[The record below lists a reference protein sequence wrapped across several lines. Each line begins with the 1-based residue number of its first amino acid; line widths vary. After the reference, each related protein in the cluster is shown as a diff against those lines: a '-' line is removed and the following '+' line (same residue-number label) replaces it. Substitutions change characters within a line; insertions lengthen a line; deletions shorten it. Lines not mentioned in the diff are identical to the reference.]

1 MSHPGPEHYL
11 FFVFALATILAAGGV
26 VFLKNAI
33 SSAMSLVA
41 CFFFLAG
48 IYVLLWAHT
57 IAALQVLVYAGAIM
71 VLFLFVIMLLNM
83 TTEGPVLKFS
93 ASRVGG
99 IIAVLLLF
107 GGLVTAFLRLPTR
120 SPDWV
125 NTPERVANFGTIR
138 ALGEVMY
145 TQWLFPF
152 EAVSLLLLVA
162 ILGAVVV
169 AKARV

>member
-1 MSHPGPEHYL
+1 MNFSPEQVL
-11 FFVFALATILAAGGV
+11 FWGFSLAIIVSASAVLFSRNPIA
-26 VFLKNAI
+26 
-33 SSAMSLVA
+33 SAMSLVA

-48 IYVLLWAHT
+48 VYVLLWAHT

-71 VLFLFVIMLLNM
+71 VLFLFVIMLLSL
-83 TTEGPVLKFS
+83 TESGPIAQVTP
-93 ASRVGG
+93 SRVVGVASTL
-99 IIAVLLLF
+99 AVLAA
-107 GGLVTAFLRLPTR
+107 LVMAFRKLPATLPGWTGD
-120 SPDWV
+120 SV
-125 NTPERVANFGTIR
+125 RVAAFGTIKE
-138 ALGEVMY
+138 LGAVMY

>member
-1 MSHPGPEHYL
+1 VTQTIL
-11 FFVFALATILAAGGV
+11 FCVFAFFTMLSAGGV
-26 VFLKNAI
+26 FI
-33 SSAMSLVA
+33 SRNPIASAMSLVA

-71 VLFLFVIMLLNM
+71 VLFLFVIMLLSLQDTGPM
-83 TTEGPVLKFS
+83 TKISL
-93 ASRVGG
+93 SR
-99 IIAVLLLF
+99 IL
-107 GGLVTAFLRLPTR
+107 GGLSVLGLFVALAWSISKLPQGANPPVWTTNQTAV
-120 SPDWV
+120 SQ
-125 NTPERVANFGTIR
+125 FGTIN
-138 ALGEVMY
+138 AVGQVMY

-169 AKARV
+169 AKPRI